1 MLAAYRQNRLVVR
14 SFFDLVLLV
23 ILLEERLHVF
33 ALRAV
38 ARDVAAPVFTQQ
50 LGQAFLIGGF
60 RTQRFDERL
69 RGLFRRWKF
78 LLCRRDARPGQAN
91 SDRQG
96 MHKQAPA
103 CLYSRMV
110 IQRRPPLERAGGLDG
125 RLIWWP
131 AAREALGR

>member
-1 MLAAYRQNRLVVR
+1 MV
-14 SFFDLVLLV
+14 
-23 ILLEERLHVF
+23 LLEERLHVF
-33 ALRAV
+33 AFRAV

-50 LGQAFLIGGF
+50 LGQAFLIGVF

-69 RGLFRRWKF
+69 SGLFRRRK
-78 LLCRRDARPGQAN
+78 LLLLRCQARPGQAD

-96 MHKQAPA
+96 LYKHAP